1 VNIIDY
7 VYLLLKK
14 TDQTYS
20 KASQKNYHLQCY
32 FDKDDRRIITKTT
45 IDDIVRRLECMKEI
59 CDNSLDEKSSLEE
72 RRNKF
77 ESIKM
82 KYAEL
87 KKS

>member
-1 VNIIDY
+1 
-7 VYLLLKK
+7 
-14 TDQTYS
+14 
-20 KASQKNYHLQCY
+20 
-32 FDKDDRRIITKTT
+32 
-45 IDDIVRRLECMKEI
+45 MKEI

-87 KKS
+87 KKSEVRDKCKFMDCDAKVP